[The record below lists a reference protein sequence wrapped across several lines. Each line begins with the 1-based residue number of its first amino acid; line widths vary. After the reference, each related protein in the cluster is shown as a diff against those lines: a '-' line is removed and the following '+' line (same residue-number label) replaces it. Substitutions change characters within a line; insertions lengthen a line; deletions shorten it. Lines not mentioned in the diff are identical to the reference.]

1 MFCLKEKIVQLSRGS
16 KNETLGKPVLPTAYC
31 EIASRSFELV
41 QHKLN
46 SPQNVEASRVIQQD
60 SVSGLIC
67 VAG

>member
-41 QHKLN
+41 QHA
-46 SPQNVEASRVIQQD
+46 EGSRVIQQD